1 MPFDYLDN
9 YKFTPFSHRGGSI
22 ENDENTLEAFEKS
35 INLGYQYIET
45 DVQHTK
51 DNRLVI
57 FHDNDLKRICN
68 LDVKISD
75 LSFAELQ
82 GYKIFN
88 KHKVPLLS
96 EVLNTWSNVYF
107 NIDPKTE
114 KSAYLLLDELKK
126 QKNLNRFC
134 VGSFNSESLNIMRDG
149 LKNKLCTSMS
159 QDEVI
164 NFFINRFLPFFNNN
178 APCLQIPMYFYG
190 VKIVT
195 KNLVEHVHNSGK
207 KIHVWTI
214 NDESEMKTLID
225 YGVDGIMTDRPKK
238 LKDILQERLLWPH

>member
-9 YKFTPFSHRGGSI
+9 CKFTPFSHRGGSI

-45 DVQHTK
+45 DVQNTK
-51 DNRLVI
+51 DNKLVI
-57 FHDNDLKRICN
+57 FHDNNLKRICN
-68 LDVKISD
+68 LDVKISNIG
-75 LSFAELQ
+75 FEELQ
-82 GYKIFN
+82 EFKIFN
-88 KHKVPLLS
+88 KHKIPLLS
-96 EVLNTWSNVYF
+96 EALNTWSNVYF
-107 NIDPKTE
+107 NIEKKSK

-134 VGSFNSESLNIMRDG
+134 VGSFRYENLNIIRDG
-149 LKNKLCTSMS
+149 LKNKICTSMS

-178 APCLQIPMYFYG
+178 SPCLQIPMYFYG

-195 KNLVEHVHNSGK
+195 KNLVEHIHNIGK
-207 KIHVWTI
+207 KIHDWTI

-238 LKDILQERLLWPH
+238 LKELLLERLLWPH

>member
-1 MPFDYLDN
+1 MPFDYLNN

-45 DVQHTK
+45 DVRHTK
-51 DNRLVI
+51 DNKLVI
-57 FHDNDLKRICN
+57 FHDADLKRICN
-68 LDVKISD
+68 LDVSISS
-75 LSFAELQ
+75 LSFKELQ
-82 GYKIFN
+82 EYKIFN
-88 KHKVPLLS
+88 KHKIPLLS
-96 EVLNTWSNVYF
+96 EALNTWSNVYF
-107 NIDPKTE
+107 NIEPKSE
-114 KSAYLLLDELKK
+114 ESAYLLLDELKK
-126 QKNLNRFC
+126 QKDLNRFC
-134 VGSFNSESLNIMRDG
+134 VGSFKSANLSIMRVG
-149 LKNKLCTSMS
+149 LKHKICTSMS

-164 NFFINRFLPFFNNN
+164 NFFINRFFPFSNNN

-195 KNLVEHVHNSGK
+195 KNLVDHVHNLGK

-225 YGVDGIMTDRPKK
+225 YEVDGIMTDRPKK
-238 LKDILQERLLWPH
+238 LKELLLERLLWPH